1 MKNETELNKGKFLFL
16 QIPETALRSL
26 KYFCAVYS
34 FCSGNVQLNRAL
46 STIISGNYSGLTYSE
61 KAEMFDYFMALEDL
75 MPALYELLE
84 HLDKEGTYRD
94 EVSAK
99 DMYASFKRHPE

>member
-1 MKNETELNKGKFLFL
+1 MSAKTNHPPKT
-16 QIPETALRSL
+16 PETALRSL

-46 STIISGNYSGLTYSE
+46 STIISGNYSGMTYSE
-61 KAEMFDYFMALEDL
+61 KAELFDYFMALEDL
-75 MPALYELLE
+75 MPALYELLD
-84 HLDKEGTYRD
+84 HLDKPIGDEETYRD

>member
-1 MKNETELNKGKFLFL
+1 MSALNYPSKTPK
-16 QIPETALRSL
+16 TALRSL
-26 KYFCAVYS
+26 QHFCAAYS

-46 STIISGNYSGLTYSE
+46 STIINGNYSGLTYSE
-61 KAEMFDYFMALEDL
+61 KAELFDYFMALEDL

-84 HLDKEGTYRD
+84 HLDKPIGDEATYRD

>member
-1 MKNETELNKGKFLFL
+1 MSALNYPSKTSETVLHSIQN
-16 QIPETALRSL
+16 
-26 KYFCAVYS
+26 FCAAYS
-34 FCSGNVQLNRAL
+34 FRSCNIQLNRAL

-61 KAEMFDYFMALEDL
+61 KAELFDYFMALEDL

-84 HLDKEGTYRD
+84 HLDKPIGDEGTYRD

-99 DMYASFKRHPE
+99 DMYAKFKRHPE